1 MPTDHYAYRV
11 ATRRGDL
18 HVIWRLG
25 EGDEHDTLAVDD
37 RRRLLAFH
45 DLETLREHCARNGRH
60 FVPCEEPVIDLEDV
74 RESIEEAAHVPATRT
89 VPTGLLLEA
98 WNFFE
103 DLARSVDTVAA
114 LPVQGAV
121 HAAAYERIFGAPD
134 GEVWTDEEAT
144 AVWALLSSGLALWE
158 EAARDA
164 VVPDASL
171 LTGPTPSARPAP
183 RG

>member
-1 MPTDHYAYRV
+1 MTDHYAYRV

-25 EGDEHDTLAVDD
+25 KGDDHDTLAVDD

-45 DLETLREHCARNGRH
+45 DTETLRAHCERNGWH
-60 FVPCEEPVIDLEDV
+60 LVPDTESVLDLEDV
-74 RESIEEAAHVPATRT
+74 RESIEEAVHDPGTRT
-89 VPTGLLLEA
+89 LPTGLALDA

-103 DLARSVDTVAA
+103 DVARSVDTATA
-114 LPVQGAV
+114 LPVQGTV
-121 HAAAYERIFGAPD
+121 HDAAYDRIFGAPD

-144 AVWALLSSGLALWE
+144 AVWALLRAGLALWE

-171 LTGPTPSARPAP
+171 LTRPTPAARPAP
-183 RG
+183 PA